1 MYRLKA
7 GFNTLNETP
16 TYPLISFGLKLHKTK
31 EDREIFLK
39 SLPSKEKL
47 KNIIKKHY
55 KKHNG
60 KINGFGKIQY
70 YELYKD
76 DNLLYKLD
84 ICGNIIKNY
93 KFLDLIIDFYLS
105 KHNNSKEFLKK
116 ELICIQDFE
125 EDYIELFD
133 KIKRI
138 VNEVDPFN
146 IAYIYDDNE
155 YEPEVRDLTIRL
167 IGKNLNKIKIFKKT
181 KAVFEEWFY
190 KSEDKIEKYWQ
201 IADKIFR
208 FYIDKKK
215 NNLWKR
221 I

>member
-7 GFNTLNETP
+7 RFNDLNETP

-31 EDREIFLK
+31 GDREIFLK
-39 SLPSKEKL
+39 NLPSKEEL
-47 KNIIKKHY
+47 KDIIKKHY

-60 KINGFGKIQY
+60 KIDKFGKVRY
-70 YELYKD
+70 YELYKG
-76 DNLLYKLD
+76 DNLLYELD

-93 KFLDLIIDFYLS
+93 KFLDLIIDFYLN

-116 ELICIQDFE
+116 ELICIQEFE

-167 IGKNLNKIKIFKKT
+167 IGKNLNKTKIFKKT

-215 NNLWKR
+215 NNLLL
-221 I
+221 

>member
-7 GFNTLNETP
+7 RFNTLNETP